1 VTVGDA
7 APALAGRTATGDAFD
22 LAAPRKRS
30 MLVEFHRGTW

>member
-1 VTVGDA
+1 VTAGEP
-7 APALAGRTATGDAFD
+7 APALAGQTATGDTFD